1 MAERAHCVR
10 MKAQNLLKMVRLFLG
25 FLGSWFLSRNDLVLE
40 NLVLRQQLAAFMGER
55 AEAERRK
62 LVEIVYAL
70 SRRMYAFIYMPL
82 AVRDE
87 DI

>member
-1 MAERAHCVR
+1 

-70 SRRMYAFIYMPL
+70 SRRMYTFIYMPL
-82 AVRDE
+82 AVKDE